1 MMVLKTD
8 ETVFG
13 SRHAKKLKV
22 GDLVSWNEW
31 SWESQDIWGA
41 NGEEKLC
48 NRQVTH
54 LGVISEI
61 YVEDRQIRKVAM
73 AKVVPMNTKTNKR
86 VYERPIL
93 VTSLK
98 LVSRGNPI
106 NADENNRGGG
116 E

>member
-1 MMVLKTD
+1 MMVLKVD
-8 ETVFG
+8 DTVFG

-22 GDLVSWNEW
+22 GDLVSWTEW
-31 SWESQDIWGA
+31 IFEAARGSV
-41 NGEEKLC
+41 EEPLC
-48 NRQVTH
+48 DRQTTY

-61 YVEDRQIRKVAM
+61 YVEDREIRKVAM
-73 AKVVPMNTKTNKR
+73 AKVVPMNSKR
-86 VYERPIL
+86 DKSVHERPIL